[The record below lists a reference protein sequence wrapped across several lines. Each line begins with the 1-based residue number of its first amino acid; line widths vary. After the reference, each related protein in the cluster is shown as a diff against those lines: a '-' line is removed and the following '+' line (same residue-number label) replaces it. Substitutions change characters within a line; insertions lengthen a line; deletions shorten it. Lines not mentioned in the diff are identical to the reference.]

1 MVMGLE
7 SMTRMMPH
15 FQGLWGLV
23 HNLAMNLNDW
33 LAHCEKLHP
42 HNIDMGLERV
52 RRVSQRLDWQWNC
65 PVVTVAGTNGKGST
79 CAMIEAVCRHSGY
92 RTGLY
97 TSPHLVHF
105 EERCRIQG
113 QSVEATHLV
122 PHFERVEQA
131 RQGETL
137 TYFEFTTLAII
148 ELLFHSALDVVVLE
162 VGLGGRGVVGWS
174 GMRWAWG
181 GGGGG

>member
-1 MVMGLE
+1 
-7 SMTRMMPH
+7 
-15 FQGLWGLV
+15 
-23 HNLAMNLNDW
+23 MNLKDW

-52 RRVSQRLDWQWNC
+52 RKVAERLDWQWAC

-79 CAMIEAVCRHSGY
+79 CAMIEAVCRQSGY
-92 RTGLY
+92 RTGVY

-113 QSVEATHLV
+113 QSVEALHLV

-131 RQGETL
+131 R
-137 TYFEFTTLAII
+137 
-148 ELLFHSALDVVVLE
+148 
-162 VGLGGRGVVGWS
+162 
-174 GMRWAWG
+174 
-181 GGGGG
+181 